1 MKKNFLYFD
10 TTLLYIKYGAPKQAK
25 HEQNRKINVDPFQNK
40 ILFQKNQCRQF
51 QNKILF
57 QNKFLFLFC
66 PPLKYFSSP
75 ILLSEQIVRK
85 QTFFFPTL

>member
-1 MKKNFLYFD
+1 MLCVPIVFKKVN
-10 TTLLYIKYGAPKQAK
+10 I
-25 HEQNRKINVDPFQNK
+25 
-40 ILFQKNQCRQF
+40 F

-66 PPLKYFSSP
+66 PPLKYFSLL

-85 QTFFFPTL
+85 